1 MKYITSCKNSI
12 FKQLVG
18 LDESSKKRRVGGLT
32 ILDGAHL
39 ISSYYEKIG
48 SPKCLFIN
56 ELGHKNPEIKRLLNL
71 EDSKT
76 VEVYVLSDSLFHNIS
91 PVKTPTGIIALVP
104 IPTLEDITVS
114 KGANFCTLLE
124 SIQDPGNLG
133 SILRSAAAA
142 GVCDIYMSDG
152 CADAW
157 SPKTLRA
164 AMGAHFILRIHEKS
178 DLTKIAQK
186 FKGQVIATTLESD
199 KSLYELSLD
208 GPIAFVFGNEGAGLS
223 ELMYQAA
230 NEKITI
236 PMPGKAESLNVAAAA
251 AICFFER
258 VRQLQQFKFNGHT
271 RLK

>member
-39 ISSYYEKIG
+39 INSYYEKIG

-76 VEVYVLSDSLFHNIS
+76 VEVYVLSDSLFRNIS

>member
-1 MKYITSCKNSI
+1 MKYITSCRNTI

-18 LDESSKKRRVGGLT
+18 LDESSKKRRVSGLT

-39 ISSYYEKIG
+39 VNSYYEKIG
-48 SPKCLFIN
+48 SPQCLFIN
-56 ELGHKNPEIKRLLNL
+56 ESGHKNPEIKKLLSL
-71 EDSKT
+71 EDSKA
-76 VEVYVLSDSLFHNIS
+76 VEVYVLSDSLFRNIS
-91 PVKTPTGIIALVP
+91 PVKTPTGIIALVA
-104 IPTLEDITVS
+104 IPTLEDITVR
-114 KGANFCTLLE
+114 KGDNFCTLLE

-157 SPKTLRA
+157 SPKALRA

-178 DLTKIAQK
+178 DLTRIAQD
-186 FKGQVIATTLESD
+186 FQGQVIATALKSD

-208 GPIAFVFGNEGAGLS
+208 GPIAFIFGNEGAGLS

-230 NEKITI
+230 NEKVTI

-258 VRQLQQFKFNGHT
+258 VRQLQ
-271 RLK
+271 

>member
-12 FKQLVG
+12 FKQLAG

-133 SILRSAAAA
+133 SILRYAAAA

-251 AICFFER
+251 AICFF
-258 VRQLQQFKFNGHT
+258 
-271 RLK
+271 

>member
-76 VEVYVLSDSLFHNIS
+76 VEVYVLSDSLFRNIS

>member
-1 MKYITSCKNSI
+1 MKYITSCKNTI
-12 FKQLVG
+12 FKQLVR
-18 LDESSKKRRVGGLT
+18 LDESSKKRRVSGLT
-32 ILDGAHL
+32 ILDGVHL
-39 ISSYYEKIG
+39 INSYYEKIG

-56 ELGHKNPEIKRLLNL
+56 ESGHKNIEIKKLLNL
-71 EDSKT
+71 ENSKA
-76 VEVYVLSDSLFHNIS
+76 VEVYVLSDSLFRNIS
-91 PVKTPTGIIALVP
+91 PVKTPTGIIALIT
-104 IPTLEDITVS
+104 IPTPEDSTVS
-114 KGANFCTLLE
+114 KSDDFCALLE

-186 FKGQVIATTLESD
+186 FKGQVIATTLKSD
-199 KSLYELSLD
+199 KSLYKLSLD
-208 GPIAFVFGNEGAGLS
+208 GPIAFMFGNEGAGLS
-223 ELMYQAA
+223 EIMYQAA
-230 NEKITI
+230 NEKVTI

-251 AICFFER
+251 AVCFFEK
-258 VRQLQQFKFNGHT
+258 VRQLQ
-271 RLK
+271 